1 MLDAYTKIKEMKF
14 QNNLKLALK
23 PLCSAELGGVPGGKK
38 KPKKTK
44 GLNISLCSITSRL
57 EIFLIYSF
65 WACGSSQAGG

>member
-38 KPKKTK
+38 KNPKKLK
-44 GLNISLCSITSRL
+44 V
-57 EIFLIYSF
+57 
-65 WACGSSQAGG
+65 